1 MKTLFTIVTLGLG
14 LSLASAQTVKEA
26 DVPAPVKD
34 AFKKQYPSAKVEE
47 WEKEAA
53 NYEVEFHE
61 NKVETSVVYDSNGK
75 FIESEVEIKES
86 ELPKGVADYI
96 AKNLLGKKVKEA
108 AKITDAAGK
117 VNFEVEIDNVDY
129 IFDSN
134 GSLVKKE
141 VEKESDGD
149 KD

>member
-1 MKTLFTIVTLGLG
+1 MKTLFTIVSLGLG
-14 LSLASAQTVKEA
+14 LSLANAQTVKES

-34 AFKKQYPSAKVEE
+34 AFKKQYPSAKAEE
-47 WEKEAA
+47 WEKEGA

-96 AKNLLGKKVKEA
+96 AKNLPGKKVKEA

-141 VEKESDGD
+141 VEKESAGD